1 MPPHTH
7 KIINP
12 GSHTHSGG
20 SGDMTKAVYDLAGK
34 NAQLAALTDLAVDA
48 NLSAAVQDAV
58 TKKHDGAA
66 QDTVIAGKTT
76 LTAVKA
82 DIDVASAISLKHSN
96 SSDHNGGTQ
105 DAAIAGK
112 EPANANIQTH
122 VTSAHAPSN
131 AQKNSDITKAEIE
144 AKLTGEISS
153 HTHAGGG
160 GESEVIVVKIGDT
173 SNATTTYADAT
184 GLSFTSVGGKTYII
198 EAWIRWATSAL
209 TVGIKLSVNGPTT
222 PGFVA
227 DVWNAALTTSLIS
240 GGGGNAYK
248 VGGASASAFAT
259 ADNLAMLNILYRA
272 PAGGGV
278 VTIQFAAETTG
289 TVTIKDGSVL
299 RYRQVD

>member
-1 MPPHTH
+1 MGLY
-7 KIINP
+7 NGLGDV
-12 GSHTHSGG
+12 GSPVTSGVAGSTHTHSESDVTGL
-20 SGDMTKAVYDLAGK
+20 T
-34 NAQLAALTDLAVDA
+34 TDL
-48 NLSAAVQDAV
+48 SGKAASSHSHAPSDV
-58 TKKHDGAA
+58 TG
-66 QDTVIAGKTT
+66 
-76 LTAVKA
+76 TAVVTA
-82 DIDVASAISLKHSN
+82 DSRL
-96 SSDHNGGTQ
+96 SDARTPLTHIHDYEPHN
-105 DAAIAGK
+105 D
-112 EPANANIQTH
+112 NIQTH

-153 HTHAGGG
+153 HTHAGGS
-160 GESEVIVVKIGDT
+160 GESEVIVLKVGDT
-173 SNATTTYADAT
+173 ANATTTYADAT
-184 GLSFTSVGGKTYII
+184 GLSLTSVGSKTYII

-209 TVGIKLSVNGPTT
+209 TVGIKLSVNGPAT

-259 ADNLAMLNILYRA
+259 TDNLAMLNILYRA

-289 TVTIKDGSVL
+289 TVTVKDGSVL
-299 RYRQVD
+299 RYRQVN